1 MTASLPAQPISHKGD
16 RANWAMIT
24 FFTVFHIGAI
34 AAFFFITWQAIAVA
48 FLMNWVALCLGI
60 GMSYHRLL
68 THRSYKVPKPLEYF
82 LCICATTSLEGGPL
96 FWVATHR
103 MHHQFA
109 DKPGDPHSPHEGG
122 FWAHMGWLLVGESK
136 HSNTQLMG
144 RYAPDLARDPVYR
157 FINRWHYVPV
167 ILLAFAL
174 FALGGWPMLLWPI
187 FFRVT
192 LGLHFTW
199 MVNSIT
205 HMWGGRRF
213 DTRDDSRNNALVAMV
228 TFGEGWHNNHH
239 AHPVSAR
246 HGLAWYELDITWLHI
261 NLLKKLGIAKNV
273 KVASVDEHLLERA
286 VA

>member
-1 MTASLPAQPISHKGD
+1 MTTPTIAPISVKSD
-16 RANWAMIT
+16 RANWAMIS
-24 FFTVFHIGAI
+24 FFIVFHIGAV
-34 AAFFFITWQAIAVA
+34 AAFFFFSWTALAVA
-48 FLMNWVALCLGI
+48 FVLNWMSLCFGI

-68 THRSYKVPKPLEYF
+68 THRSYKVPKLLEYF
-82 LCICATTSLEGGPL
+82 LTLCATLSLEGGPI

-109 DKPGDPHSPHEGG
+109 DKPGDPHTPHDGG

-144 RYAPDLARDPVYR
+144 RYAPDLSRDPVYR
-157 FINRWHYVPV
+157 FINKWHYMPV
-167 ILLAFAL
+167 TLLGFAL
-174 FALGGWPMLLWPI
+174 FAIGGWPMLLWPI

-192 LGLHFTW
+192 LGMHFTW
-199 MVNSIT
+199 LVNSVT
-205 HMWGGRRF
+205 HMWGSRRF
-213 DTRDDSRNNALVAMV
+213 ETRDDSRNNALVAMV

-261 NLLKKLGIAKNV
+261 YLLKKLGVAKNV
-273 KVASVDEHLLERA
+273 KVAAVSEQMLERA